1 MKWSL
6 LILAILFEVTGTTM
20 MKLSEGFTK
29 PLYSVAIFVSYLGS
43 LSLLTL
49 SLKYFQVSIAY
60 AIWSGLGIISI
71 TIIGH
76 LFFREN
82 IDFVKA
88 VFITLIVIGIVG
100 LNLSIKH

>member
-1 MKWSL
+1 M
-6 LILAILFEVTGTTM
+6 AILFEVTGTTM

-29 PLYSVAIFVSYLGS
+29 PFYSVAIFVSYLGS

-60 AIWSGLGIISI
+60 AIWSGLGIIGI

-88 VFITLIVIGIVG
+88 VFIIMIVIGIVG

>member
-6 LILAILFEVTGTTM
+6 LILAFLFEVTGTTM

>member
-82 IDFVKA
+82 IDFMKA

>member
-6 LILAILFEVTGTTM
+6 LILAILFEVTGTAM

-29 PLYSVAIFVSYLGS
+29 PFYSVAIFVCYLGS

-88 VFITLIVIGIVG
+88 IFITLIVIGIVG
-100 LNLSIKH
+100 LNFSVTH